1 MHLFDDRLSL
11 TCAVLLTA
19 ATLSACGDDS
29 STDDGSTPSTTT
41 GVPSSN
47 DATTNG
53 EGGGTTTT
61 GNGGGTSSGGT
72 TDEASSGTTAGDE
85 DPSGDSTGNGIIFDV
100 GGGKSETGGEGICDT
115 AQTTLQATMRD
126 FASTHVDMEVFWGGD
141 ASTGLVLPVLGA
153 DGTPDYNPAP
163 PPPPPGS
170 SPTQI
175 TSAASFAQ
183 WYHDTADI
191 NVAEAIDI
199 ELVEMPPGSGV
210 YVFDDPTFFPLDG
223 IGWNAAPGPNNE
235 TFPDT
240 LGDQHNF
247 HFTTEIHT
255 SFVYEAGQVFTFI
268 GDDDLWVFIDG
279 DLAIDL
285 GGLHGELEGS
295 VDLDTLGLV
304 DGATYDM
311 DIFHAERRHNGSH
324 FRVETSISCFFP
336 PAG

>member
-1 MHLFDDRLSL
+1 M
-11 TCAVLLTA
+11 LLA
-19 ATLSACGDDS
+19 AAPLACGDDS
-29 STDDGSTPSTTT
+29 SGDDAGTPATTT
-41 GVPSSN
+41 GVPSGN
-47 DATTNG
+47 DDVTTAADAA
-53 EGGGTTTT
+53 GTTTT
-61 GNGGGTSSGGT
+61 GPVDGT
-72 TDEASSGTTAGDE
+72 TSGTTTTAGNGSSGSDDGPSDE
-85 DPSGDSTGNGIIFDV
+85 STGNGIIFDV
-100 GGGKSETGGEGICDT
+100 GGGKSETGGEGMCDN

-126 FASTHVDMEVFWGGD
+126 FASSHVDMEVFWGGD

-153 DGTPDYNPAP
+153 DGTPDYNPAA

-175 TSAASFAQ
+175 TSMASFAQ
-183 WYHDTADI
+183 WYHDTPDI
-191 NVAEAIDI
+191 NVAESIDI
-199 ELVEMPPGSGV
+199 ELTEMPPGSGV
-210 YVFDDPTFFPLDG
+210 FVFDDPTFFPLDG

-255 SFVYEAGQVFTFI
+255 SFIYEPGQVFTFI

-304 DGATYDM
+304 DGGTYDM